1 MPLPLLVTTLLPL
14 VGKVLDKVIPNAE
27 EREKA
32 KAEIALRIAENEM
45 ELLKTLAEVDKG
57 QLEINKMEAQSA
69 HFYVA
74 GARPTVLWICN
85 IALAWMYIL
94 QPMIQTI
101 LYWCGKVP
109 TPGQLDTAGIMG
121 LTASILGFGGMR
133 MFESIK
139 GVERS
144 NLKEF

>member
-1 MPLPLLVTTLLPL
+1 MNPLLL
-14 VGKVLDKVIPNAE
+14 KVLPIIGTVLEKVIPNRD

-32 KAEIALRIAENEM
+32 KAEIELRLAENQM
-45 ELLKTLAEVDKG
+45 ELLRTLAEIDKG
-57 QLEINKMEAQSA
+57 QLEINKAEAQNA

-85 IALAWMYIL
+85 IALGWMYIL

-101 LYWCGKVP
+101 LYWCGEVP
-109 TPGQLDTAGIMG
+109 TPGQLDSAGIMG
-121 LTASILGFGGMR
+121 LTASLLGFGGMR

>member
-1 MPLPLLVTTLLPL
+1 MLPIIASLIPLI
-14 VGKVLDKVIPNAE
+14 GNVLDKVLPNAA
-27 EREKA
+27 ERDKV
-32 KAEIALRIAENEM
+32 KAEIALKLAENQM

-69 HFYVA
+69 HFFVA
-74 GARPTVLWICN
+74 GWRPAIGWICAT
-85 IALAWMYIL
+85 ALSWMYIL
-94 QPMIQTI
+94 QPAIQSI
-101 LYWCGKVP
+101 LFWFGKA
-109 TPGQLDTAGIMG
+109 TEPGKLDAMGITG
-121 LTASILGFGGMR
+121 LTASLLGFGGMR

>member
-1 MPLPLLVTTLLPL
+1 MIPLIASLVPII
-14 VGKVLDKVIPNAE
+14 GSVLDKVIPNAAA
-27 EREKA
+27 RDAA
-32 KAEIALRIAENEM
+32 KAEIALKLAENQND
-45 ELLKTLAEVDKG
+45 LLKTLTELDKG

-85 IALAWMYIL
+85 VALAWMYIL
-94 QPMIQTI
+94 QPMTQTI
-101 LYWCGKVP
+101 LFWLGKVP
-109 TPGQLDTAGIMG
+109 EAGKLDTTAIMG
-121 LTASILGFGGMR
+121 LTASLLGFGGMR

>member
-1 MPLPLLVTTLLPL
+1 MIPLIASLLPL
-14 VGKVLDKVIPNAE
+14 IGNVIDKVIPNAG

-32 KAEIALRIAENEM
+32 KAEIALKLAENQM

-69 HFYVA
+69 HFFVA
-74 GARPTVLWICN
+74 GWRPAIGWICAS
-85 IALAWMYIL
+85 ALTWMYLL
-94 QPMIQTI
+94 QPAIQSVLFWI
-101 LYWCGKVP
+101 GKAAE
-109 TPGQLDTAGIMG
+109 PGKLDNAGILG
-121 LTASILGFGGMR
+121 LTASLLGFGGMR

>member
-1 MPLPLLVTTLLPL
+1 MIPILTTLLPI
-14 VGKVLDKVIPNAE
+14 VGKALEKLIPDKA
-27 EREKA
+27 EREKMQ
-32 KAEIALRIAENEM
+32 AEISLKLAENQM
-45 ELLKTLAEVDKG
+45 EILKTLSELDKG

-85 IALAWMYIL
+85 VALAWMYII
-94 QPMIQTI
+94 QPATQTI

-109 TPGQLDTAGIMG
+109 VPGQLDTTGIMG
-121 LTASILGFGGMR
+121 LTASLLGFGGMR